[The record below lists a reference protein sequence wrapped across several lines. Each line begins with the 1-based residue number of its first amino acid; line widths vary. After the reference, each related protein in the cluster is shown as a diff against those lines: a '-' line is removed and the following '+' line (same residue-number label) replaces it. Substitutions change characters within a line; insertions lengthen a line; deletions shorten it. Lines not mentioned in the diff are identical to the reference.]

1 MTIIRQCA
9 NCSKEGKNFYCSNC
23 TKSAD
28 YFDVYKYEDN
38 NNRISK
44 GKVTGR
50 IKAYTWHDAIEY
62 VKNSLF
68 HDRTKKFNIDCEK
81 DFAYVEEENIDSTI
95 IGDRNKEKETMLGFK
110 LYLSNEGE
118 GEENKSESSLKGEN
132 FWDLTITTMTNNN
145 ISTDIP
151 NTSNYEQQ
159 QTVASAIEPNPRNQ
173 LTTYTPTMI
182 TRSNKEQEGEGEGEG
197 EENTLADKS

>member
-1 MTIIRQCA
+1 MTITRQCA
-9 NCSKEGKNFYCSNC
+9 NCSKEGKNFYCNDC

-38 NNRISK
+38 NNNRISK
-44 GKVTGR
+44 GKMIGR

-81 DFAYVEEENIDSTI
+81 DFAYVEEEDIDSTI
-95 IGDRNKEKETMLGFK
+95 TGDRNKEKETMLGFK
-110 LYLSNEGE
+110 LYLNK
-118 GEENKSESSLKGEN
+118 EEDKSESSFKDEN
-132 FWDLTITTMTNNN
+132 FWDLTIATITNNNN

-151 NTSNYEQQ
+151 NTSNNEQQ
-159 QTVASAIEPNPRNQ
+159 QTVAYAVEPNPRNQ

-182 TRSNKEQEGEGEGEG
+182 TRSTKEQKREE

>member
-1 MTIIRQCA
+1 MTITRQCA
-9 NCSKEGKNFYCSNC
+9 NCSKEGKNFYCNDC

-38 NNRISK
+38 NNNRISK
-44 GKVTGR
+44 GKMIGR

-81 DFAYVEEENIDSTI
+81 DFAYVEEEDIDSTI
-95 IGDRNKEKETMLGFK
+95 TGDRNKEKETMLGFK
-110 LYLSNEGE
+110 LYLNK
-118 GEENKSESSLKGEN
+118 EEDKSESSFKDEN
-132 FWDLTITTMTNNN
+132 FWDLTIDTITNNNN

-151 NTSNYEQQ
+151 NTSNNEQQ

-182 TRSNKEQEGEGEGEG
+182 TRSTKEQKQEE

>member
-110 LYLSNEGE
+110 LYLSNEEE

>member
-1 MTIIRQCA
+1 MTIIQQCA

-44 GKVTGR
+44 GKMIGR

-68 HDRTKKFNIDCEK
+68 HDRTKKFNINCEK
-81 DFAYVEEENIDSTI
+81 DFAYVEEEDIDSI
-95 IGDRNKEKETMLGFK
+95 ITGARNKEKETMLGFK
-110 LYLSNEGE
+110 LYLNK
-118 GEENKSESSLKGEN
+118 EEEEKSESSFKGQN
-132 FWDLTITTMTNNN
+132 FWDLTITITNNN
-145 ISTDIP
+145 ITTDIP
-151 NTSNYEQQ
+151 NISNNEQQ

-173 LTTYTPTMI
+173 LTAYTPTMI
-182 TRSNKEQEGEGEGEG
+182 TRSAKEQKQEKEEE

>member
-1 MTIIRQCA
+1 MTITRQCA
-9 NCSKEGKNFYCSNC
+9 NCSKEGKNSYCNDC

-38 NNRISK
+38 NNNRISK
-44 GKVTGR
+44 GKMIGR

-81 DFAYVEEENIDSTI
+81 DFAYVEEEDIDSTI
-95 IGDRNKEKETMLGFK
+95 TGDRNKEKETMLGFK
-110 LYLSNEGE
+110 LYLNK
-118 GEENKSESSLKGEN
+118 EEDKSESSFKDEN
-132 FWDLTITTMTNNN
+132 FWDLTIATITNNNN
-145 ISTDIP
+145 ISIDIP
-151 NTSNYEQQ
+151 NTSNNEQQ

-182 TRSNKEQEGEGEGEG
+182 TRSTKEQKRE

>member
-1 MTIIRQCA
+1 MTITRQCA
-9 NCSKEGKNFYCSNC
+9 NCSKEGKNFYCNDC

-38 NNRISK
+38 NNNRISK
-44 GKVTGR
+44 GKMIGR

-81 DFAYVEEENIDSTI
+81 DFAYVEEEDIDSTI
-95 IGDRNKEKETMLGFK
+95 TGGRNKEKETMLGFK
-110 LYLSNEGE
+110 LYLNKKEEEEG
-118 GEENKSESSLKGEN
+118 KSESSLKGEN
-132 FWDLTITTMTNNN
+132 FWDLTITITNNN
-145 ISTDIP
+145 ISTDMS
-151 NTSNYEQQ
+151 NTSNNEQQ

-182 TRSNKEQEGEGEGEG
+182 TRSTKEQKQE
-197 EENTLADKS
+197 EENPLADK

>member
-44 GKVTGR
+44 GKMIGR

-68 HDRTKKFNIDCEK
+68 HDRIRKFNIDCEK
-81 DFAYVEEENIDSTI
+81 DFAYVEEENINSTI
-95 IGDRNKEKETMLGFK
+95 TGDRNKEKESILGFK
-110 LYLSNEGE
+110 LYLSNE
-118 GEENKSESSLKGEN
+118 EEEEEDKSESSLKGEY
-132 FWDLTITTMTNNN
+132 FWDLTTTITNNN

-151 NTSNYEQQ
+151 NTSNNEQQ
-159 QTVASAIEPNPRNQ
+159 QTVASAIEPDPRNQ

-182 TRSNKEQEGEGEGEG
+182 TRSNKEQNQEE

>member
-1 MTIIRQCA
+1 MTIIQQCA

-44 GKVTGR
+44 CKMIGR

-81 DFAYVEEENIDSTI
+81 DFAYVEEEDIDSTI
-95 IGDRNKEKETMLGFK
+95 TGGRNKEKETMLGFK
-110 LYLSNEGE
+110 LYLNKKEEEEEG
-118 GEENKSESSLKGEN
+118 KSESSLKGEN
-132 FWDLTITTMTNNN
+132 FWDLTITITNNN

-151 NTSNYEQQ
+151 NTSNNEQQ

-182 TRSNKEQEGEGEGEG
+182 TRSTKEQKQE
-197 EENTLADKS
+197 EENPLADKS

>member
-1 MTIIRQCA
+1 MTITRQCA
-9 NCSKEGKNFYCSNC
+9 NCSKEGKNFYCNDC

-38 NNRISK
+38 NNNRISK
-44 GKVTGR
+44 GKMIGR

-81 DFAYVEEENIDSTI
+81 DFAYVEEEDIDFTI
-95 IGDRNKEKETMLGFK
+95 TGDRNKEKETMLGFK
-110 LYLSNEGE
+110 LYLNK
-118 GEENKSESSLKGEN
+118 EEDKSESSFKDEN
-132 FWDLTITTMTNNN
+132 FWDLTIATITNNN

-151 NTSNYEQQ
+151 NTSNNEQQ

-182 TRSNKEQEGEGEGEG
+182 TRSTKEQKQE
-197 EENTLADKS
+197 EENPLADKS

>member
-1 MTIIRQCA
+1 MTITRQCA
-9 NCSKEGKNFYCSNC
+9 NCSKEGKNFYCNDC

-38 NNRISK
+38 NNNRISK
-44 GKVTGR
+44 GKMIGR

-81 DFAYVEEENIDSTI
+81 DFAYVEEEDIDSTI
-95 IGDRNKEKETMLGFK
+95 TGDRNKEKETMLGFK
-110 LYLSNEGE
+110 LYLNK
-118 GEENKSESSLKGEN
+118 EEDKSESSFKDEN
-132 FWDLTITTMTNNN
+132 FWDLTITTITNNN
-145 ISTDIP
+145 ISIDIP
-151 NTSNYEQQ
+151 NTSNNEQQQ

-182 TRSNKEQEGEGEGEG
+182 TRSTKEQKQEE

>member
-38 NNRISK
+38 NNRIST
-44 GKVTGR
+44 GKMIGR

-68 HDRTKKFNIDCEK
+68 HDRTRKFNIDCEK
-81 DFAYVEEENIDSTI
+81 DFAYVEEENINSTI
-95 IGDRNKEKETMLGFK
+95 TGDRNKEKETMLGFK
-110 LYLSNEGE
+110 LYLNNE
-118 GEENKSESSLKGEN
+118 EEEEDKSESSLKGEN
-132 FWDLTITTMTNNN
+132 FWDLTTTITNNN

-151 NTSNYEQQ
+151 NTSNNEQ
-159 QTVASAIEPNPRNQ
+159 QTVASAIEPDPRNQ

-182 TRSNKEQEGEGEGEG
+182 TRSNKEQKQEEEEEEE

>member
-1 MTIIRQCA
+1 MI
-9 NCSKEGKNFYCSNC
+9 
-23 TKSAD
+23 
-28 YFDVYKYEDN
+28 
-38 NNRISK
+38 
-44 GKVTGR
+44 GR

-81 DFAYVEEENIDSTI
+81 DFAYVEEEDIDSTI
-95 IGDRNKEKETMLGFK
+95 TGDRNKEKETMLGFK
-110 LYLSNEGE
+110 LYLNK
-118 GEENKSESSLKGEN
+118 EEDKSESSFKDEN
-132 FWDLTITTMTNNN
+132 FWDLTIATITNNNN

-151 NTSNYEQQ
+151 NTSNNEQQ
-159 QTVASAIEPNPRNQ
+159 QTVAYAIEPNPRNQ

-182 TRSNKEQEGEGEGEG
+182 TRSTKEQKQEE

>member
-110 LYLSNEGE
+110 LYLSNEEE

-182 TRSNKEQEGEGEGEG
+182 TRSNKEEGEGEGEG

>member
-1 MTIIRQCA
+1 MTIIQQCA

-44 GKVTGR
+44 GKMIGR

-68 HDRTKKFNIDCEK
+68 HDRTKKFNINCEK
-81 DFAYVEEENIDSTI
+81 DFAYVEEEDIDSI
-95 IGDRNKEKETMLGFK
+95 ITGDRNKEKETMVGFK
-110 LYLSNEGE
+110 LYLNK
-118 GEENKSESSLKGEN
+118 EEEEEKSESSFKGQN
-132 FWDLTITTMTNNN
+132 FWDLTITTTNNN

-151 NTSNYEQQ
+151 SSTSNNEQQ

-182 TRSNKEQEGEGEGEG
+182 TRSAKEQKQEKEEE